1 MFGRVPDQYSSTLLY
16 CHNIGVAAGIPGLKA
31 LDLQLNVVGTN
42 VCTRWHRDYNI
53 GRAIITYNGG

>member
-1 MFGRVPDQYSSTLLY
+1 MMWDA
-16 CHNIGVAAGIPGLKA
+16 AAGIPGLKA